1 MRQHLGLALLV
12 VAGLAPV
19 AFADAKPK
27 PIDIRPVIDQL
38 DVYKDDLGNVLV
50 TPKPLAMK
58 DDHEKWVFYGDG
70 KTMYQQRII
79 GTGVS
84 GDKLDWA
91 IWSPRVRGM
100 QMAQVTND
108 TNGAEVRCR
117 NGDNGTQKLVPLP
130 PDKAKAIL
138 TKAKFLPPLWERQA
152 HFLARDDDG
161 VYFYVDI
168 LREEY
173 GGKGHRVYIGKQG
186 AMKQQTMTNIVS
198 DSAGEIYATK
208 TGELKIISGTDGK
221 AWWKK
226 GGKKTELV
234 QLEPAKNR
242 YVIYRELGIYG
253 TLGVVC
259 DDQ

>member
-1 MRQHLGLALLV
+1 MLV
-12 VAGLAPV
+12 LVAGSA
-19 AFADAKPK
+19 AADEPK
-27 PIDIRPVIDQL
+27 RPIDIKPAIDKL
-38 DVYKDDLGNVLV
+38 DVYKDDVGNVLV

-58 DDHEKWVFYGDG
+58 DDLDKWVFYGDG
-70 KTMYQQRII
+70 KTRYQQRII
-79 GTGVS
+79 GTGVA

-91 IWSPRVRGM
+91 IWSPRVRGL
-100 QMAQVTND
+100 QMAQVSND
-108 TNGAEVRCR
+108 TQGAEVRCR
-117 NGDNGTQKLVPLP
+117 TGENGSQKLVPVP
-130 PDKAKAIL
+130 AEKAKAIL
-138 TKAKFLPPLWERQA
+138 TRAKFLPPLWERQA

-161 VYFYVDI
+161 VYFYVDV

-173 GGKGHRVYIGKQG
+173 GGKGHRVFIGKKG
-186 AMKQQTMTNIVS
+186 ALKQQTMTNIVS

-221 AWWKK
+221 AYWKK
-226 GGKKTELV
+226 GGKKTDLV
-234 QLEPAKNR
+234 QLEPAQNR

>member
-1 MRQHLGLALLV
+1 LTILV
-12 VAGLAPV
+12 VVTLTRSANAEDLH
-19 AFADAKPK
+19 K
-27 PIDIRPVIDQL
+27 PIDVKPMIEKL
-38 DVYKDDLGNVLV
+38 DVYKDDVGNVLV
-50 TPKPLAMK
+50 TPKPLVVTEDA
-58 DDHEKWVFYGDG
+58 DQWVFYGDG
-70 KTMYQQRII
+70 KTLYQQRII

-84 GDKLDWA
+84 GDKFDWA
-91 IWSPRVRGM
+91 IWSPRVRGL
-100 QMAQVTND
+100 QMAQVEND
-108 TNGAEVRCR
+108 TNGASVRCKS
-117 NGDNGTQKLVPLP
+117 GKDTAQKLMPVP
-130 PDKAKAIL
+130 PDKAKVL
-138 TKAKFLPPLWERQA
+138 LGKAKFLPPLWERQA

-173 GGKGHRVYIGKQG
+173 GGKGHRVYVGKKG
-186 AMKQQTMTNIVS
+186 SMKLQTMTNIVS

-208 TGELKIISGTDGK
+208 TGELKIVSGTDGK
-221 AWWKK
+221 AYWKK

-234 QLEPAKNR
+234 QLDPAQNR